1 MHVHSARTSL
11 ARLLALLLAF
21 VMIAAACGGSDDSDD
36 NAADTT
42 SDSET
47 GSDDSSDDDADDG
60 DSVVPTIT
68 APEEEEV
75 AEEEVQRGGILRVA
89 MEADGDGINPVAN
102 NFANAASLMGG
113 SIFDPLVAIDQNGN
127 WFPYVAESA
136 SPVEGTNSWQV
147 TLRQGVTYHDGSEMT
162 ADDMI
167 AAFEAQLADPIISL
181 AVAPSYPAENRIEK
195 IDDYTVQYNLL
206 RPSAHFPVNLTSQL
220 GMIPPASYIAAAAED
235 PTMDQMPI
243 GQGPF
248 KIVSRTQDDKTVLE
262 RFDGYWQGTDNIYLD
277 GIEFLPITDS
287 AIAAQRV
294 AAGDI
299 DLVVTSSPDAI
310 LTLRDSDSV
319 NTIENLYSGENDI
332 MMNTRAA
339 PFDDIRARQA
349 LTYAADRESYAAL
362 ITQGT
367 SPLAD
372 SMFHPDL
379 IWNNPDVVQEGNMPE
394 LAGPLVE
401 SYCADVPENCT
412 DGKINM
418 ELQYSGPSVT
428 QTRIADILTAGWEP
442 FFNVTVQELLQDAHI
457 LEVAIGQFQVV
468 TWRQFGAIEP
478 DNEVVWLECA
488 TAEGF
493 ITLNWVRW
501 CSPERDELLYAQRAT
516 DDLDARVEM
525 WREIQ
530 VEMNETYAYIFTTHA
545 NWAVGYS
552 DRVNNVCGQMGPGG
566 ETMFCNNQGRQF
578 FHNIWLSE

>member
-1 MHVHSARTSL
+1 M
-11 ARLLALLLAF
+11 
-21 VMIAAACGGSDDSDD
+21 
-36 NAADTT
+36 
-42 SDSET
+42 
-47 GSDDSSDDDADDG
+47 
-60 DSVVPTIT
+60 
-68 APEEEEV
+68 
-75 AEEEVQRGGILRVA
+75 
-89 MEADGDGINPVAN
+89 
-102 NFANAASLMGG
+102 
-113 SIFDPLVAIDQNGN
+113 
-127 WFPYVAESA
+127 
-136 SPVEGTNSWQV
+136 
-147 TLRQGVTYHDGSEMT
+147 
-162 ADDMI
+162 
-167 AAFEAQLADPIISL
+167 
-181 AVAPSYPAENRIEK
+181 
-195 IDDYTVQYNLL
+195 
-206 RPSAHFPVNLTSQL
+206 
-220 GMIPPASYIAAAAED
+220 
-235 PTMDQMPI
+235 
-243 GQGPF
+243 
-248 KIVSRTQDDKTVLE
+248 
-262 RFDGYWQGTDNIYLD
+262 
-277 GIEFLPITDS
+277 
-287 AIAAQRV
+287 
-294 AAGDI
+294 
-299 DLVVTSSPDAI
+299 
-310 LTLRDSDSV
+310 TLRDSDSV

-401 SYCADVPENCT
+401 SYCADLPENCT

-442 FFNVTVQELLQDAHI
+442 FFNVTEQELLQDAHI

-530 VEMNETYAYIFTTHA
+530 AEMNESYAYIFTTHA
-545 NWAVGYS
+545 NWTIGFG
-552 DRVNNVCGQMGPGG
+552 DRVKNLCGQTGPGG
-566 ETMFCNNQGRQF
+566 ETMFCNNQGRMF
-578 FHNIWLSE
+578 LHNVWLGEG